1 MTIAQLMSY
10 GKEELPDV
18 AQNLTAED
26 IAQLVEWLSEKDD
39 AIRYPSFLLL
49 KSRSARNPGVYPH
62 WDVFVEKLDSANSYQ
77 RSIGLILMAEN
88 ARWDDDG
95 KLDAAIDRYLSFCDD
110 QKPVTVR
117 QCIQAL
123 CRIVPYKKHLCGK
136 IQDKLTSID
145 ISERKESQRKL
156 VLLDII
162 SVLALIRKQAPD
174 EEIDSFLFGA
184 VGSGYFDKQT
194 QKEVEALLRE
204 A

>member
-26 IAQLVEWLSEKDD
+26 IAQLVEWLAEKEG

-49 KSRSARNPGVYPH
+49 QFRTQRHPDVYPH
-62 WDVFVEKLDSANSYQ
+62 WDVFVEKLDSANSYR

-110 QKPVTVR
+110 AKPMVVR
-117 QCIQAL
+117 LCIQAL
-123 CRIVPYKKHLCGK
+123 CRIVPYEKHLCGK
-136 IQDKLTSID
+136 IRDKLMSID
-145 ISERKESQRKL
+145 ITKRKESQRKL

-162 SVLALIRKQAPD
+162 SVLALIRKQATD
-174 EEIDSFLFGA
+174 EEIDSYLFGA
-184 VGSGYFDKQT
+184 IASGYLDKKA
-194 QKEVEALLRE
+194 QKEAEALLHK
-204 A
+204 